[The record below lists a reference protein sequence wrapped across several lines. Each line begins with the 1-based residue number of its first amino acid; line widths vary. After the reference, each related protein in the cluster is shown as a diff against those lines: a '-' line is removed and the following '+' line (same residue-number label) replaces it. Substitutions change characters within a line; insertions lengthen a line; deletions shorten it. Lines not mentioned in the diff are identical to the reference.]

1 MTKTF
6 SKILIANRGEIAC
19 RVIATA
25 RRMGIRSVAVYSDA
39 DEHALHV
46 DRADEAFR
54 IGPAEAAESYLCVQA
69 IIDAARRSGADAIHP
84 GYGFLAENPE
94 FAEACGQAGLSF
106 IGPPAEAIRTMGS
119 KDTALEL
126 AAAAGVPVLPGYH
139 GSDQSDKALREAADV
154 IGYPLLIKPVAG
166 GGGKGMRVVES
177 ARELRSAAQASRREA
192 RSAFADDR
200 LLLEKY
206 LLRPRHVEVQVF
218 ADDHGN
224 AVHLFERDCSIQRR
238 HQKIVEEAP
247 APGLDAELRRRMG
260 TLAIELAR
268 AIDYRGAGTV
278 EFLLDTGSRGTF
290 FFMEMNT
297 RLQVEHPV
305 TEMILGVDLV
315 EWQIDVARGKP
326 LPATQSDLRISGH
339 AMEARIY
346 AEDPDHDFLP
356 AVGRLERFDTPT
368 TGEWL
373 RLDTGVREGDH
384 VGVHYDPM
392 IAKLIVAGSDRDD
405 CARRL
410 RLALDE
416 CRIAG
421 LPTNLAL
428 LKRIAAHTAFENA
441 RIDTAFIDDLTREPM
456 APLDAPDESL
466 LAVACLFVVL
476 ERAVAS
482 TRHGRATRD
491 PSSPWH
497 GLPGWRLNGPAEDIL
512 IFHWNDREI
521 RIPVHV
527 EDGSSELTLPSGS
540 VRVSGELLEHGDLHA
555 IIAGHKVWASVA
567 RYAANLEVFLG
578 GKHLRL
584 RSEDHDRPSARAQ
597 ALSGQLAAPMPG
609 RVISVL
615 VAQGE
620 PVERGQP
627 VMVIEAMK
635 MEHTI
640 RAPADGVVAQ
650 VSFVEGELVE
660 EGAELLAIDQAGKP
674 SSTSTKASE

>member
-1 MTKTF
+1 MSKTF

-19 RVIATA
+19 RIIATA
-25 RRMGIRSVAVYSDA
+25 RRMGIRTVCVYSDA
-39 DEHALHV
+39 DEHAMHV
-46 DRADEAFR
+46 AQADEAIR
-54 IGPAEAAESYLCVQA
+54 IGPAEATESYLCVPA
-69 IIDAARRSGADAIHP
+69 IIDAARRSGADAVHP
-84 GYGFLAENPE
+84 GYGFLAEHPG
-94 FAEACGQAGLSF
+94 FAEACGHAGLCF
-106 IGPPAEAIRTMGS
+106 IGPPAEAIRAMGT

-126 AAAAGVPVLPGYH
+126 AAEAGVPVLPGYR
-139 GSDQSDKALREAADV
+139 GSDQSDKALREAAKA

-177 ARELRSAAQASRREA
+177 AKELRSAAQTSRREA

-206 LLRPRHVEVQVF
+206 LIRPRHVEVQIF

-247 APGLDAELRRRMG
+247 APGLDARLRSRMG
-260 TLAIELAR
+260 TVAIEMAR
-268 AIDYRGAGTV
+268 AIEYRGAGTV
-278 EFLLDTGSRGTF
+278 EFLLDTGNGDDF

-315 EWQIDVARGKP
+315 QWQIDVAQGKP
-326 LPATQSDLRISGH
+326 LPATQADLRISGH

-356 AVGRLERFDTPT
+356 AAGRLVRFEMPRA
-368 TGEWL
+368 GEQL
-373 RLDTGVREGDH
+373 RVDTGVREGDH
-384 VGVHYDPM
+384 VSIHYDPM
-392 IAKLIVAGSDRDD
+392 IAKLIVAGDDRPD

-410 RLALDE
+410 RLALDG

-421 LPTNLAL
+421 LPTNISL

-441 RIDTAFIDDLTREPM
+441 KIHTAFVDDLTREP
-456 APLDAPDESL
+456 AASADREDQTV
-466 LAVACLFVVL
+466 LAVACLFVLL
-476 ERAVAS
+476 ERAAAN
-482 TRHGRATRD
+482 TRHGRETRD
-491 PSSPWH
+491 PYSPWH
-497 GLPGWRLNGPAEDIL
+497 SLPSWRMNGPGEDIL
-512 IFHWNDREI
+512 VFHRGDQEI
-521 RIPVHV
+521 RIPVRV
-527 EDGSSELTLPSGS
+527 DDGSYGLTLPSGS
-540 VRVSGELLEHGDLHA
+540 VQVSGELLEHGDVEAA
-555 IIAGHKVWASVA
+555 ISGLRVRASVA
-567 RYAANLEVFLG
+567 RYGANLDVFLG

-584 RSEDHDRPSARAQ
+584 RSEDHDRPGARAE
-597 ALSGQLAAPMPG
+597 ALPGQLAAPMPG
-609 RVISVL
+609 RVIAVL

-620 PVERGQP
+620 PVERGQA

-640 RAPADGVVAQ
+640 RAPTDGVVTQ
-650 VSFVEGELVE
+650 VAFAEGDLVAEGE
-660 EGAELLAIDQAGKP
+660 ELLAMDQPGNP
-674 SSTSTKASE
+674 SSTSTNVSG